1 MLSKRNFMLPMTV
14 LTFAAMISGCSTVP
28 LQSGAEKVKVIDTRA
43 PQGCQ
48 YKGPVESND
57 VNGASHSYTTHEHL
71 QTDQL
76 NNLKNQ
82 ALALDAN
89 VIVLNHHET
98 SYVSTYRNTS
108 KRLDTHQMAGDAY
121 RCNARALNQLPVSD
135 TAKVSDLKNNAG

>member
-1 MLSKRNFMLPMTV
+1 MLSKHNFILSIAV
-14 LTFAAMISGCSTVP
+14 LALISGCSTVP
-28 LQSGAEKVKVIDTRA
+28 LQAGAEKIKVIDTSA

-76 NNLKNQ
+76 TNLKNQ
-82 ALALDAN
+82 ALALNAN

-98 SYVSTYRNTS
+98 SYVSSYRNTDT
-108 KRLDTHQMAGDAY
+108 RVDTHQMAGDAY
-121 RCNARALNQLPVSD
+121 RCDAHAWNQLPVTD
-135 TAKVSDLKNNAG
+135 TAKVSDLKKNAGQ